1 MVNGSMEGDF
11 TILLISRDE
20 CGLGAKCDESL
31 DDGLRQSV
39 PTCEM
44 DAILTIVV
52 RNRNGRGIAVDQG
65 EDDFFRNNDQS
76 TA

>member
-31 DDGLRQSV
+31 DDVLRQSI

-44 DAILTIVV
+44 DAILTIVI
-52 RNRNGRGIAVDQG
+52 RNRNRRWITVDQG
-65 EDDFFRNNDQS
+65 EDDFFGDDD
-76 TA
+76 